1 MAQEKN
7 TAEKMIAS
15 LDEIADPG
23 SKGVRLDLQDS
34 QLDLFIIKKDSQI
47 SVYKNS
53 CPHTQGPLDWTP
65 DQFLDL
71 DNNHIQCA
79 NHGALFEINSG
90 LCIYGPCKAEN
101 LKALPF
107 MIKDGDIYLTL

>member
-7 TAEKMIAS
+7 TTEVLITS
-15 LDEIADPG
+15 LSEIADPG
-23 SKGVRLDLQDS
+23 SKGLSVDQ
-34 QLDLFIIKKDSQI
+34 QGMKLDLFVIKKDSKI
-47 SVYKNS
+47 NVYKNS

-90 LCIYGPCKAEN
+90 LCIYGPCKAES
-101 LKALPF
+101 LQALPF
-107 MIKDGDIYLTL
+107 TIRDDNIYLIL

>member
-1 MAQEKN
+1 MSQE
-7 TAEKMIAS
+7 EIVIATV
-15 LDEIADPG
+15 DEIPDPG
-23 SKGVRLDLQDS
+23 SKGLHIDLENKK
-34 QLDLFIIKKDSQI
+34 LELFIVKKDSQI
-47 SVYKNS
+47 HVYKNS

-79 NHGALFEINSG
+79 NHGALFEISSG
-90 LCIYGPCKAEN
+90 LCIYGPCKAES

-107 MIKDGDIYLTL
+107 TIRDNSIYLSL

>member
-1 MAQEKN
+1 MSQE
-7 TAEKMIAS
+7 EIFIATV
-15 LDEIADPG
+15 DEITNPG
-23 SKGVRLDLQDS
+23 SKGLSINLDDTKLE
-34 QLDLFIIKKDSQI
+34 LFIIKKDSQI
-47 SVYKNS
+47 NVYKNS

-90 LCIYGPCKAEN
+90 LCIYGPCKAES
-101 LKALPF
+101 LKTLPF
-107 MIKDGDIYLTL
+107 TIRDENIYLIL